1 MYKDLLGPLSLFLEE
16 SSLSER
22 FSKRWDERRDEQ
34 PITERIKE
42 AVRPPGPLKPRLDMA
57 VRRIELQIQKLDQ
70 ASERFSQ
77 RDKSIFARIVDAYTK
92 HDMARANVFANELA
106 EIRKMEK
113 MIIQAR
119 LALEQIVLRLRTVSE
134 LGDVVSTLGPAV
146 SVLRA
151 VKAGMAN
158 IFPEAER
165 ELGQIGNLLSGI
177 IVEAGQSTGLS
188 INFETANEDAQKILT
203 EAAAVAEQKIK
214 EKFPELPAGI
224 PQVPLPEKSPT
235 ETS

>member
-1 MYKDLLGPLSLFLEE
+1 M
-16 SSLSER
+16 SER
-22 FSKRWDERRDEQ
+22 FAKRWEERSPER
-34 PITERIKE
+34 PFTERIKE
-42 AVRPPGPLKPRLDMA
+42 AVKPPGPLKPRLDMA
-57 VRRIELQIQKLDQ
+57 IRRIELQIQKLDQ

-113 MIIQAR
+113 MIMHAR

-151 VKAGMAN
+151 VKTGMAG
-158 IFPEAER
+158 IFPEAEK
-165 ELGQIGNLLSGI
+165 ELGQISNLLSGI
-177 IVEAGQSTGLS
+177 IVEAGQSTGLT
-188 INFETANEDAQKILT
+188 INFDTANEDAQKILA
-203 EAAAVAEQKIK
+203 EAAAVAEQKVK
-214 EKFPELPAGI
+214 EKFPELPSGMPSI
-224 PQVPLPEKSPT
+224 PIGEKST
-235 ETS
+235 AET

>member
-1 MYKDLLGPLSLFLEE
+1 M
-16 SSLSER
+16 SER
-22 FSKRWDERRDEQ
+22 FAKKWESKHEEQ
-34 PITERIKE
+34 PLTNRIKE

-57 VRRIELQIQKLDQ
+57 VRRIEMQTQKLDQ
-70 ASERFSQ
+70 ASDKFSK

-113 MIIQAR
+113 MIMHAR

-146 SVLRA
+146 GVLRA
-151 VKAGMAN
+151 VKSGMAN

-165 ELGQIGNLLSGI
+165 ELGHIGDMLSGI
-177 IVEAGQSTGLS
+177 IMEAGQTGG
-188 INFETANEDAQKILT
+188 FDMMRFDTASEDAQKILN
-203 EAAAVAEQKIK
+203 EAATVAEQKIK
-214 EKFPELPAGI
+214 DKFPELPAGI
-224 PQVPLPEKSPT
+224 PSTTLGQKPAALGES
-235 ETS
+235 SSSDAS

>member
-1 MYKDLLGPLSLFLEE
+1 M
-16 SSLSER
+16 SER
-22 FSKRWDERRDEQ
+22 FAKKWEERRDEQ
-34 PITERIKE
+34 PFTERIKE

-57 VRRIELQIQKLDQ
+57 IRRIEMQVQKLDQ

-113 MIIQAR
+113 MIMHAR
-119 LALEQIVLRLRTVSE
+119 LALEQIMLRLRTVSE

-146 SVLRA
+146 GVLRA
-151 VKAGMAN
+151 VKSGMTN
-158 IFPEAER
+158 IYPEAER
-165 ELGQIGNLLSGI
+165 ELGQIGDLLSGI
-177 IVEAGQSTGLS
+177 IVDAGQSTGTT

-203 EAAAVAEQKIK
+203 EAAAIAEQKVK

-224 PQVPLPEKSPT
+224 PSVPLGEKTPT

>member
-1 MYKDLLGPLSLFLEE
+1 M
-16 SSLSER
+16 SER

-34 PITERIKE
+34 PLTERIKE

-57 VRRIELQIQKLDQ
+57 IRRIELQIQKLDQ

-113 MIIQAR
+113 MIMQAR

-151 VKAGMAN
+151 VKTGMAN

-165 ELGQIGNLLSGI
+165 ELGLIGNLLSGI

-188 INFETANEDAQKILT
+188 INFEAANEDAQKILT
-203 EAAAVAEQKIK
+203 EAAAVAEQRIK

-224 PQVPLPEKSPT
+224 PQMPLPEKSST

>member
-1 MYKDLLGPLSLFLEE
+1 M
-16 SSLSER
+16 SER
-22 FSKRWDERRDEQ
+22 FAKRWEERRDEK
-34 PITERIKE
+34 PLTERIKL

-57 VRRIELQIQKLDQ
+57 VRRIELQVQKLDQ
-70 ASERFSQ
+70 ASERFSR

-113 MIIQAR
+113 MIMHAR

-134 LGDVVSTLGPAV
+134 LGDVVSTLGPAIG
-146 SVLRA
+146 VLRA

-165 ELGQIGNLLSGI
+165 ELGQIGDILSGI
-177 IVEAGQSTGLS
+177 MMEAGESSGMTINFQSTS
-188 INFETANEDAQKILT
+188 EDAQKILT
-203 EAAAVAEQKIK
+203 EAAAVAEQKVK

-224 PQVPLPEKSPT
+224 PSVPLGEKSST

>member
-1 MYKDLLGPLSLFLEE
+1 M
-16 SSLSER
+16 SER
-22 FSKRWDERRDEQ
+22 FAKKWEERRDEQ
-34 PITERIKE
+34 PLTERVKE
-42 AVRPPGPLKPRLDMA
+42 AVRPPGPLKPRLDIA
-57 VRRIELQIQKLDQ
+57 VRRIELQVQKLDQ

-77 RDKSIFARIVDAYTK
+77 RDKSIFARIVDSYTK

-113 MIIQAR
+113 MIMHAR
-119 LALEQIVLRLRTVSE
+119 LALEQIMLRLRTVSE

-146 SVLRA
+146 GVLRA
-151 VKAGMAN
+151 VKSGMAN

-177 IVEAGQSTGLS
+177 IVDAGQSTGTT

-203 EAAAVAEQKIK
+203 EAAAVAEQKVK

-224 PQVPLPEKSPT
+224 PSLQLGEKAPT

>member
-1 MYKDLLGPLSLFLEE
+1 LEE

-22 FSKRWDERRDEQ
+22 FSRRWDERRDEQ

-42 AVRPPGPLKPRLDMA
+42 AVRPPGPLKPRLDIA
-57 VRRIELQIQKLDQ
+57 VRRIEVQIQKLDQ

-113 MIIQAR
+113 MIMQAR

-203 EAAAVAEQKIK
+203 EAAAVAEQRIK
-214 EKFPELPAGI
+214 EKFPELPAGM
-224 PQVPLPEKSPT
+224 PQIPLPEKSPT